1 MNNPISVKSVLMIG
15 NYLPSPKYN
24 KNVWHF
30 LAERLQSNGWTVLTV
45 SSKENKFLR
54 LLDMLWT
61 PISKRKAYRV
71 AQVDVFSG
79 QAFYFALL
87 SAILLRWLKKPFVL
101 TLHGGGLTSL
111 ALRRRR
117 LFSFL
122 LNCPEVVVTPS
133 SSLRKSLGKIR
144 PDILFMPNPIDI
156 PDSIYRNR
164 VNLRPNLIWIRA
176 FHEAYNPSLAVQV
189 LHALSQELPDVRLI
203 MIGPDKQDGS
213 LQKAQALVDRYG
225 LHQHAEFV
233 GGILHT
239 LVPAWLDQADIF
251 LNTTNFDTAPR
262 SLLEAMANGL
272 CVISTNVGGI
282 PDIVTDGQ
290 NGLLVP
296 PNDTEK
302 MTEAVIKVLQNPEL
316 AGQLSQNAR
325 LSSLKNDWSLILPR
339 WDELLSEIA
348 AK

>member
-1 MNNPISVKSVLMIG
+1 MTNPISAKSVLMIG

-45 SSKENKFLR
+45 SSKENKLLR

-111 ALRRRR
+111 ALRRPR

-122 LNCPEVVVTPS
+122 LNSPDVVVTPS
-133 SSLRKSLGKIR
+133 SSMQKSFEKVR

-156 PDSIYRNR
+156 PDSIYRHR
-164 VNLRPNLIWIRA
+164 MNLRPVLIWIRA

-189 LHALSQELPDVRLI
+189 LHALSQEFPNVHLI

-213 LQKAQALVDRYG
+213 LQKAQALIDRFG
-225 LHQHAEFV
+225 LRQKAEFIE
-233 GGILHT
+233 GIPHT
-239 LVPAWLDQADIF
+239 EVPAWLDQADIF

-282 PDIVTDGQ
+282 PDIVSDGQ

-296 PNDTEK
+296 PDDTEK
-302 MTEAVIKVLQNPEL
+302 MAEAVTKVLHNSEL

-325 LSSLKNDWSLILPR
+325 LSSLKNDWSLVLPR
-339 WDELLSEIA
+339 WDKLLSGIA
-348 AK
+348 DK